1 MCIRDSPY
9 LGVKLTNGHLISH
22 AAEDST
28 AHEEELAIPSDSLLA
43 FNRATLSLQP
53 LDYLFGSKI
62 TIKDFSIENPR
73 FYGFVNKNGRA
84 NWDIYESET
93 DSTET
98 DAGKKPL
105 PPIDLQKVR
114 IYGGHFTYDD
124 RQADLFTEM
133 QGFFVRLDG
142 SLAGGANTLDLEMGC
157 SSLLF
162 SNPTY
167 TLKNDLSLH
176 LKSRLVLAEHYNSTT
191 LKDAE
196 LKVNNLPF
204 TADGTIR
211 HFPENRHTRIDMDM
225 GLKIS
230 DMNLSLIHI

>member
-1 MCIRDSPY
+1 MELTYFETYPY

-98 DAGKKPL
+98 DAGKKPTCKRYASTEDISRMTTAKLTFL
-105 PPIDLQKVR
+105 PKCRASSYALTVHWLEEPIHSIWKWAV
-114 IYGGHFTYDD
+114 H
-124 RQADLFTEM
+124 
-133 QGFFVRLDG
+133 
-142 SLAGGANTLDLEMGC
+142 
-157 SSLLF
+157 
-162 SNPTY
+162 
-167 TLKNDLSLH
+167 
-176 LKSRLVLAEHYNSTT
+176 
-191 LKDAE
+191 
-196 LKVNNLPF
+196 PF
-204 TADGTIR
+204 YSVTQ
-211 HFPENRHTRIDMDM
+211 
-225 GLKIS
+225 
-230 DMNLSLIHI
+230 LIH

>member
-1 MCIRDSPY
+1 M
-9 LGVKLTNGHLISH
+9 
-22 AAEDST
+22 
-28 AHEEELAIPSDSLLA
+28 
-43 FNRATLSLQP
+43 QP

-167 TLKNDLSLH
+167 TLKHD
-176 LKSRLVLAEHYNSTT
+176 
-191 LKDAE
+191 
-196 LKVNNLPF
+196 
-204 TADGTIR
+204 
-211 HFPENRHTRIDMDM
+211 
-225 GLKIS
+225 
-230 DMNLSLIHI
+230 

>member
-1 MCIRDSPY
+1 M
-9 LGVKLTNGHLISH
+9 KLTNGHLISH

-124 RQADLFTEM
+124 RQADLFYRNAASSYALT
-133 QGFFVRLDG
+133 VHW
-142 SLAGGANTLDLEMGC
+142 LEEPIH
-157 SSLLF
+157 SIW
-162 SNPTY
+162 
-167 TLKNDLSLH
+167 KWAVH
-176 LKSRLVLAEHYNSTT
+176 
-191 LKDAE
+191 
-196 LKVNNLPF
+196 PF
-204 TADGTIR
+204 YSVTQ
-211 HFPENRHTRIDMDM
+211 
-225 GLKIS
+225 
-230 DMNLSLIHI
+230 LIH